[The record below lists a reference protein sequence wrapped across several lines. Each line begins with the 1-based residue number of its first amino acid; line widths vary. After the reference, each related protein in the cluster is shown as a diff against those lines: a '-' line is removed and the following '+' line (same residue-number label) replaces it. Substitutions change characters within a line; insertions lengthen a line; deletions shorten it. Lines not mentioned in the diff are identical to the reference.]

1 MLLFLIFVLPE
12 QKRNKDEVSGL
23 EMELELLH
31 LNLYE
36 LVLFD
41 KNIKWRKLQHSA
53 ALFKS
58 SQKKRQRVLKYL

>member
-12 QKRNKDEVSGL
+12 QKRNKDEVLGL

-31 LNLYE
+31 LNPYE

-41 KNIKWRKLQHSA
+41 KNIRWRKLQHST